1 MFLTANLLGGT
12 ASFAGGMGATESDL
26 MSDGLFLGLG
36 GNYNSVN
43 ITQNSW
49 GKGISNIQSST
60 GSNSNGI
67 AQGTG
72 APFNNTNNQ
81 FTPEIQAGY
90 FKHFAGT
97 EYLYGLKFSYQY
109 LGSKATNSNLYIPQL
124 GEMTSSTG
132 VTSPLFGYVNADSVQ
147 STTNHELNLLA
158 FIGKS
163 FANKY
168 FYLGAGPSL
177 FNMQSKNYY
186 SIGYANY
193 EGATVDV
200 TGLVSYSSP
209 QIWAWGGAAQLGMT
223 YFINPT
229 WFIDFSYTYS
239 VTGNNTTSHQQ
250 TFANSSS
257 LGTTDYTTSGTLFTK
272 DTLSVSNQALTL
284 AINKVFDI

>member
-12 ASFAGGMGATESDL
+12 ASFAGGMGSTESNL
-26 MSDGLFLGLG
+26 MRDGLFLGLG
-36 GNYNSVN
+36 GNYNSIN

-49 GKGISNIQSST
+49 GKGISNIQTNT
-60 GSNSNGI
+60 GANSNGI

-72 APFNNTNNQ
+72 APFNNTTNQ
-81 FTPEIQAGY
+81 FAPEIQTGY
-90 FKHFAGT
+90 FKHVTGSD
-97 EYLYGLKFSYQY
+97 YLYGLKFSYQY

-132 VTSPLFGYVNADSVQ
+132 ATSPLFGYVNADSVQ
-147 STTNHELNLLA
+147 TTTNHELNLLA

-163 FANKY
+163 FGNKS

-177 FNMQSKNYY
+177 FNLQSKNYY
-186 SIGYANY
+186 SIWYADY

-209 QIWAWGGAAQLGMT
+209 QIWAWGGAAQIGMT

-239 VTGNNTTSHQQ
+239 ITGNNTTAHQQ

-257 LGTTDYTTSGTLFTK
+257 LGSTHYTTSGTLFTK